1 MKTLYLDCGM
11 GAAGDMLMAALLE
24 LHPDP
29 QGFIKRLNELHI
41 PGVSVAGEP
50 AVKCGITGL
59 HVSVKVHGMEE
70 ESIDD
75 GVEAGE
81 HECFHEHGHSHEY
94 EASHEHGHTHEHEHS
109 HEHGHSHRHTGFHAI
124 EHLLSGLALPAQV
137 AQDALDVYRRI
148 AEAEGRVHGRT
159 VDEIH
164 FHEVGNMDAV
174 ADIVGV
180 CLLIHELGAERI
192 LASPVHVGS
201 GHVHCAHGIL
211 PVPAPATACL
221 LKDVPVY
228 STEIQGEL
236 CTPTGAALLTHFC
249 QEFGPMPIMRVSRIG
264 YGMGRKNF
272 PRANCVR
279 ALFGE
284 TEDERSQIVELCCNL
299 DDITPEAIGFVTG
312 ILLEK
317 GALDVYT
324 VSAQMK
330 KNRPGTLLYCM
341 CRPEKKEEMLHLIFL
356 HTTTLGVREYLCNR
370 YTLARQTE
378 VVSTPYGKVRVKHA
392 EGFGVCRSKPEF
404 DDLARIAAA
413 QGISLAEAAALV
425 P

>member
-11 GAAGDMLMAALLE
+11 GAAGDMLMAALLK

-29 QGFIKRLNELHI
+29 QGFIRRMNGLQI
-41 PGVSVAGEP
+41 PGVSVFSEP

-59 HVSVKVHGMEE
+59 HVSVKVHGIEE
-70 ESIDD
+70 ESIDAD
-75 GVEAGE
+75 AQGATLGGHDHAHTHE
-81 HECFHEHGHSHEY
+81 HSHGHSH
-94 EASHEHGHTHEHEHS
+94 HHTA
-109 HEHGHSHRHTGFHAI
+109 FHDI
-124 EHLLSGLALPAQV
+124 GRLLAGLALPEAV
-137 AQDALDVYRRI
+137 REDALAVYRRI
-148 AEAEGRVHGRT
+148 AEAESFVHGT
-159 VDEIH
+159 AVDEIH

-180 CLLIHELGAERI
+180 CLLIHELEADLI

-211 PVPAPATACL
+211 PVPAPATARL
-221 LKDVPVY
+221 LQGIPVY

-236 CTPTGAALLTHFC
+236 CTPTGAALLAHFC
-249 QEFGPMPIMRVSRIG
+249 QDFGPMPVMRVSRIG
-264 YGMGRKNF
+264 YGMGSKNF

-279 ALFGE
+279 ALLGE
-284 TEDERSQIVELCCNL
+284 TEDDRSQVVELCCNL
-299 DDITPEAIGFVTG
+299 DDITPEAVGFVTG
-312 ILLEK
+312 LLLEN

-341 CRPEKKEEMLHLIFL
+341 CQPQKKEEMLRLLFL
-356 HTTTLGVREYLCNR
+356 HTTTLGVREYLCSR

-378 VVSTPYGKVRVKHA
+378 VVSTPYGSVRIKHA
-392 EGFGVCRSKPEF
+392 EGFGVRRSKPEF
-404 DDLARIAAA
+404 DDLARIAAER
-413 QGISLAEAAALV
+413 GISLSQAAELARESIRPAAKTPGIDRL
-425 P
+425 

>member
-11 GAAGDMLMAALLE
+11 GAAGDMLMAALLK

-29 QGFIKRLNELHI
+29 QGFIRRMNSLQI
-41 PGVSVAGEP
+41 PGVSVFSEP

-59 HVSVKVHGMEE
+59 HVSVKVHGIEE
-70 ESIDD
+70 ESIDAD
-75 GVEAGE
+75 AQGATLGGHDHTHTHE
-81 HECFHEHGHSHEY
+81 HSHGHSH
-94 EASHEHGHTHEHEHS
+94 HHTA
-109 HEHGHSHRHTGFHAI
+109 FHDI
-124 EHLLSGLALPAQV
+124 GRLLAGLALPEAV
-137 AQDALDVYRRI
+137 REDALAVYRRI
-148 AEAEGRVHGRT
+148 AEAESFVHGT
-159 VDEIH
+159 AVDEIH

-180 CLLIHELGAERI
+180 CLLIHELEADLI

-211 PVPAPATACL
+211 PVPAPATARL
-221 LKDVPVY
+221 LQGIPVY

-236 CTPTGAALLTHFC
+236 CTPTGAALLAHFC
-249 QEFGPMPIMRVSRIG
+249 QDFGPMPVMRVSRIG
-264 YGMGRKNF
+264 YGMGSKNF

-279 ALFGE
+279 ALLGE
-284 TEDERSQIVELCCNL
+284 TEDDRSQVVELCCNL
-299 DDITPEAIGFVTG
+299 DDITPEAVGFVTG
-312 ILLEK
+312 LLLEN

-341 CRPEKKEEMLHLIFL
+341 CQPQKKEEMLRLLFL
-356 HTTTLGVREYLCNR
+356 HTTTLGVREYLCSR

-378 VVSTPYGKVRVKHA
+378 VVSTPYGSVRIKHA
-392 EGFGVCRSKPEF
+392 EGFGVRRSKPEF
-404 DDLARIAAA
+404 DDLARIAAER
-413 QGISLAEAAALV
+413 GISLSQAAELARESIRPAAKT
-425 P
+425 PGD